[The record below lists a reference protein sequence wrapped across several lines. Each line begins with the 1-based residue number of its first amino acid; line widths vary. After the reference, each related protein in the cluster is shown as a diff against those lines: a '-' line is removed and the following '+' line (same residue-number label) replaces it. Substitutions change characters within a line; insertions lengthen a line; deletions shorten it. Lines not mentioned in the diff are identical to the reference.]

1 MIIQTMSQDSEGF
14 WELMGRFFADRGIR
28 KELGMAMSSDERYT
42 WFIAVEDSAVL
53 GFCAAVDM
61 HAGVEFKH
69 RWVLPSRRD
78 QGIGRALFEARL
90 NFAGD
95 RPVKAI
101 VVPSVQALFERH
113 GFVKVRQQGR
123 YPVMKRGR
131 P

>member
-1 MIIQTMSQDSEGF
+1 MSQDSEGF

-28 KELGMAMSSDERYT
+28 KELGTAMSSDERYT
-42 WFIAVEDSAVL
+42 WFIAVEGGMVL
-53 GFCAAVDM
+53 GFCAAVSTP
-61 HAGVEFKH
+61 AGVEFKH
-69 RWVLPSRRD
+69 RWVLPSRRG
-78 QGIGRALFEARL
+78 QGIGRTLFNARL
-90 NFAGD
+90 DFVGD

-123 YPVMKRGR
+123 YPVMKRGG